1 MYTNTRFADLLKGLP
16 RPVFDK
22 QVRELDADKHC
33 KGFKSWDQ
41 LIALIYAQIACASSL
56 REIETG
62 FNSQKIHHYHL
73 GTRCIRRSTL
83 ADANQKRP
91 AALFERICQLLMA
104 KVSRHLRQDVG
115 DFLYLLDST
124 PIPLKGLGYDD
135 WTRDNHNHRTQGL
148 KVHVLMA
155 SGLNTPLQ
163 SLVSPP
169 NINDID
175 VGRNMPIEAG
185 QTYVFDKG
193 YCDYNWWYQIHCAGA
208 YFVTRLKSNAGVQVL
223 ADNTQDSSEHPE
235 ILGDHLISFKNRRP
249 GGKRINQYHGTP
261 LRRVLVAREDG
272 RPALV
277 IATNDLASPASVI
290 AANYKARWG
299 IELFFKWL
307 KQNLS
312 VRTFLGR
319 SENAVKIQ
327 IFVALITYLLLQ
339 IQHAGSAAV
348 SSLRCSLTEL
358 RAGLFQRKE
367 TDHQLL
373 QRRQRRQLIWTRM
386 QGALPL

>member
-22 QVRELDADKHC
+22 QVRELDADKYC
-33 KGFKSWDQ
+33 KGFTSWDQ
-41 LIALIYAQIACASSL
+41 LVALMYAQIASATSL
-56 REIETG
+56 REVETS

-91 AALFERICQLLMA
+91 AALFERICHLLMA
-104 KVSRHLRQDVG
+104 KVSRHLRQEVG
-115 DFLYLLDST
+115 EFLYLLDST

-135 WTRDNHNHRTQGL
+135 WTKGNHNHRTQGL

-155 SGLNTPLQ
+155 SGCNTPVQ
-163 SLVSPP
+163 SLISAP
-169 NINDID
+169 NVNDID
-175 VGRNMPIEAG
+175 VGRTMPIEAG
-185 QTYVFDKG
+185 HTYVFDKA

-208 YFVTRLKSNAGVQVL
+208 YFVTRLKSNAGVHVL
-223 ADNTQDSSEHPE
+223 ADNTQDSPEHPE
-235 ILGDHLISFKNRRP
+235 ILGDQLIGFKNRRP
-249 GGKRINQYHGTP
+249 GGKRINQYYGTP

-272 RPALV
+272 KPALV
-277 IATNDLASPASVI
+277 IATNDLTSPAHVI

-312 VRTFLGR
+312 VRRFLGR

-339 IQHAGSAAV
+339 IQHAGSAAA
-348 SSLRCSLTEL
+348 SSLRSSLTEL

-367 TDHQLL
+367 TDHELL
-373 QRRQRRQLIWTRM
+373 QRRQRRRLTWSRM
-386 QGALPL
+386 QGVLPL

>member
-1 MYTNTRFADLLKGLP
+1 VYTNTRFADLLKGLP

-41 LIALIYAQIACASSL
+41 MIALIYAQIACASSL

-104 KVSRHLRQDVG
+104 KVSRHLRQEVG
-115 DFLYLLDST
+115 EFLYLLDST

-155 SGLNTPLQ
+155 SGSNTPVQ
-163 SLVSPP
+163 SLVSAP

-175 VGRNMPIEAG
+175 VGRNTPIEAG

-277 IATNDLASPASVI
+277 IATNDLVSPANVI

-319 SENAVKIQ
+319 SENAVRIQ

-348 SSLRCSLTEL
+348 SSLRCCLTEL
-358 RAGLFQRKE
+358 RAGLFPK
-367 TDHQLL
+367 
-373 QRRQRRQLIWTRM
+373 RRITNCCNE
-386 QGALPL
+386 GNGVS

>member
-1 MYTNTRFADLLKGLP
+1 MFPGRVSPTFAYPQSIEPMAFLNALLTM
-16 RPVFDK
+16 
-22 QVRELDADKHC
+22 
-33 KGFKSWDQ
+33 
-41 LIALIYAQIACASSL
+41 IALI
-56 REIETG
+56 
-62 FNSQKIHHYHL
+62 
-73 GTRCIRRSTL
+73 
-83 ADANQKRP
+83 
-91 AALFERICQLLMA
+91 
-104 KVSRHLRQDVG
+104 
-115 DFLYLLDST
+115 FL
-124 PIPLKGLGYDD
+124 
-135 WTRDNHNHRTQGL
+135 
-148 KVHVLMA
+148 
-155 SGLNTPLQ
+155 
-163 SLVSPP
+163 
-169 NINDID
+169 
-175 VGRNMPIEAG
+175 
-185 QTYVFDKG
+185 
-193 YCDYNWWYQIHCAGA
+193 
-208 YFVTRLKSNAGVQVL
+208 
-223 ADNTQDSSEHPE
+223 
-235 ILGDHLISFKNRRP
+235 
-249 GGKRINQYHGTP
+249 

-277 IATNDLASPASVI
+277 IATNDLVSPANVI

-319 SENAVKIQ
+319 SENAVRIQ

-348 SSLRCSLTEL
+348 SSLRCCLTEL

>member
-41 LIALIYAQIACASSL
+41 MIALIYAQIACASSL

-104 KVSRHLRQDVG
+104 KVSRHLRQEVG
-115 DFLYLLDST
+115 EFLYLLDST

-155 SGLNTPLQ
+155 SGSNTPVQ
-163 SLVSPP
+163 SLVSAP

-175 VGRNMPIEAG
+175 VGRNTPIEAG

-319 SENAVKIQ
+319 SENAVRIQ

-348 SSLRCSLTEL
+348 SSLRCCLTEL

-367 TDHQLL
+367 TDHELL
-373 QRRQRRQLIWTRM
+373 QRRQRRQLI
-386 QGALPL
+386 

>member
-104 KVSRHLRQDVG
+104 KVSRHLRQEVG
-115 DFLYLLDST
+115 EFLYLLDST

-155 SGLNTPLQ
+155 SGSNTPVQ
-163 SLVSPP
+163 SLVSAP

-175 VGRNMPIEAG
+175 VGRNMPIETG

-235 ILGDHLISFKNRRP
+235 ILGDHLIGFKNLRP

-261 LRRVLVAREDG
+261 LRRVLVALEDG

-277 IATNDLASPASVI
+277 IAKNDLASPANVI
-290 AANYKARWG
+290 TANYKARWG

-307 KQNLS
+307 KHNLS

-339 IQHAGSAAV
+339 IQHAGSATV

-373 QRRQRRQLIWTRM
+373 HRRQRRQRIWTRM

>member
-1 MYTNTRFADLLKGLP
+1 MYTNTRIADLLKGLP

-41 LIALIYAQIACASSL
+41 MIALIYAQIACASSL

-104 KVSRHLRQDVG
+104 KVSRHLRQEVG
-115 DFLYLLDST
+115 EFLYLLDST

-155 SGLNTPLQ
+155 SGSNTPVQ
-163 SLVSPP
+163 SLVSAP

-175 VGRNMPIEAG
+175 VGRNTPIEAG

-223 ADNTQDSSEHPE
+223 ADNTQDSSE
-235 ILGDHLISFKNRRP
+235 
-249 GGKRINQYHGTP
+249 
-261 LRRVLVAREDG
+261 
-272 RPALV
+272 RPADHR
-277 IATNDLASPASVI
+277 AE
-290 AANYKARWG
+290 ARRHRG
-299 IELFFKWL
+299 
-307 KQNLS
+307 N
-312 VRTFLGR
+312 
-319 SENAVKIQ
+319 
-327 IFVALITYLLLQ
+327 
-339 IQHAGSAAV
+339 
-348 SSLRCSLTEL
+348 
-358 RAGLFQRKE
+358 
-367 TDHQLL
+367 
-373 QRRQRRQLIWTRM
+373 
-386 QGALPL
+386 